1 MGGNVKLPTGER
13 AEKIVIEKMNSGIFA
28 AYKNDL
34 YIMLNHLNNKVMVK
48 HIVLFKLKDE
58 ASADEKLAA
67 MNDFKKAIEALP
79 AKIPVIRKIEVGLN
93 INPAETWSI
102 ALYSEFDTLDDV
114 KFYAAHPD
122 HVAAGK
128 LIAEVKESR
137 ACVDYE
143 V

>member
-1 MGGNVKLPTGER
+1 M
-13 AEKIVIEKMNSGIFA
+13 
-28 AYKNDL
+28 YKN
-34 YIMLNHLNNKVMVK
+34 MVK
-48 HIVLFKLKDE
+48 HIVLFKLKEDV
-58 ASADEKLAA
+58 DPREKQEVMLR
-67 MNDFKKAIEALP
+67 FKEAIEALP
-79 AKIPVIRKIEVGLN
+79 ARIEVIRRIEVGLN
-93 INPAETWSI
+93 INSAEAWDI

-128 LIAEVKESR
+128 LLAGVKESR